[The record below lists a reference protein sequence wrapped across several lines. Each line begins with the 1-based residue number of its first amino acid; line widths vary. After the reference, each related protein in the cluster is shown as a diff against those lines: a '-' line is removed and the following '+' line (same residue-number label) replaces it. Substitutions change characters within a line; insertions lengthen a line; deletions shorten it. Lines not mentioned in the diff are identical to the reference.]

1 MSMVRCMKF
10 ICLLSLF
17 PVITLGQGKVIEAKD
32 SKNSPNDPRAILV
45 YEFQID
51 ELINSAKRFQGG
63 SEGLYKNDF
72 SREWAFRIVSD
83 SSKARFFR
91 TSGANIGEQMKSNL
105 IQKMES
111 AKNIV
116 ASKISLFKPA
126 ELDFKQQNAA
136 LEKLLKAQ
144 MEPDVIVKKSGLTH
158 SDWQIVKTPLGIPD
172 HRYKDG
178 TLWVRNPMDDHPYCQ
193 VIYFRIKEV
202 YDGSSYGTAMVT
214 NATPYLCGCE

>member
-1 MSMVRCMKF
+1 MVRCMKF

-116 ASKISLFKPA
+116 
-126 ELDFKQQNAA
+126 
-136 LEKLLKAQ
+136 
-144 MEPDVIVKKSGLTH
+144 
-158 SDWQIVKTPLGIPD
+158 WQIVKTPLGIPD

>member
-1 MSMVRCMKF
+1 MKF
-10 ICLLSLF
+10 ASLF
-17 PVITLGQGKVIEAKD
+17 AVLPMMVWSQGNVIEAKD

-51 ELINSAKRFQGG
+51 ELIKSAKNFQGG

-91 TSGANIGEQMKSNL
+91 TSGANIGEQMRIKL
-105 IQKMES
+105 VQKMES
-111 AKNIV
+111 AKSIV
-116 ASKISLFKPA
+116 APKINLLKPA
-126 ELDFKQQNAA
+126 DKDFMSKNSV
-136 LEKLLKAQ
+136 LEKLISEQL
-144 MEPDVIVKKSGLTH
+144 EPQVIIKKSGLLH
-158 SDWQIVKTPLGIPD
+158 SDWQVVLSPLGTPD

-178 TLWVRNPMDDHPYCQ
+178 TLWVRNPKDDHPYCQ
-193 VIYFRIKEV
+193 VIYFRIKEI
-202 YDGSSYGTAMVT
+202 YQGSSYGSSAVS

>member
-1 MSMVRCMKF
+1 MKIVFF
-10 ICLLSLF
+10 ISLF
-17 PVITLGQGKVIEAKD
+17 PLIGWSQGKVIEAKD

-51 ELINSAKRFQGG
+51 ELIKSAKNFQGG

-91 TSGANIGEQMKSNL
+91 TSGANIGEQMRTKL
-105 IQKMES
+105 VQKLES
-111 AKNIV
+111 AKSIV
-116 ASKISLFKPA
+116 APKLYMFKPA
-126 ELDFKQQNAA
+126 DKDFISKNSV
-136 LEKLLKAQ
+136 LEKLMSVTL
-144 MEPDVIVKKSGLTH
+144 EPQVVIKKSGLLH
-158 SDWQIVKTPLGIPD
+158 SDWQVVKTPIGIPD

-178 TLWVRNPMDDHPYCQ
+178 TLWIRNPKDDHPYCQ

-202 YDGSSYGTAMVT
+202 YQGSGYGSAAVS

>member
-1 MSMVRCMKF
+1 MKF
-10 ICLLSLF
+10 ASLF
-17 PVITLGQGKVIEAKD
+17 AVLPMVVWSQGNVIEAKD

-51 ELINSAKRFQGG
+51 ELIKSAKNFQGG

-91 TSGANIGEQMKSNL
+91 TSGANIGEQMRTKL
-105 IQKMES
+105 VQKMES
-111 AKNIV
+111 AKSIV
-116 ASKISLFKPA
+116 APKINLLKLAEKDFMSK
-126 ELDFKQQNAA
+126 NGV
-136 LEKLLKAQ
+136 LEKLISEQL
-144 MEPDVIVKKSGLTH
+144 EPQVIIKKSGLLH
-158 SDWQIVKTPLGIPD
+158 SDWQVVLSPLGTPD

-178 TLWVRNPMDDHPYCQ
+178 TLWVRNPKDDHPYCQ
-193 VIYFRIKEV
+193 VIYFRIKEI
-202 YDGSSYGTAMVT
+202 YQGSSYGSSAVS

>member
-1 MSMVRCMKF
+1 MKF
-10 ICLLSLF
+10 AFVFAVLPMMVWS
-17 PVITLGQGKVIEAKD
+17 QGNVIEAKD

-51 ELINSAKRFQGG
+51 ELIKSAKNFQGG

-91 TSGANIGEQMKSNL
+91 TSGANIGEQMRIKL
-105 IQKMES
+105 VQKMES
-111 AKNIV
+111 AKSIV
-116 ASKISLFKPA
+116 APKINLLKPA
-126 ELDFKQQNAA
+126 DKDFMSKNSV
-136 LEKLLKAQ
+136 LEKLISEQL
-144 MEPDVIVKKSGLTH
+144 EPQVIIKKSGLLH
-158 SDWQIVKTPLGIPD
+158 SDWQVVLSPLGTPD

-178 TLWVRNPMDDHPYCQ
+178 TLWVRNPKDDHPYCQ
-193 VIYFRIKEV
+193 VIYFRIKEI
-202 YDGSSYGTAMVT
+202 YQGSSYGSSAVS